1 MTIVNNLDPCLGR
14 LTDSSTQNYHGRY
27 SNTAR
32 KQLFTY
38 ITNCMAQ
45 IADSSSTLVA
55 DVGTFSTRVSLLE
68 RVEGEFRLAGAA
80 RVPSTIAP
88 PVSDVMLGVSRA
100 LTELERATGWHAGD
114 EEVNRLAV
122 TSVGLTAVTSVLSLG
137 HSRTLNA
144 LLESLQS
151 LPITPIDIFDLS
163 NRPPDAYQF
172 VFQRLIESPLDVLIV
187 LGSEDEHGWEIEI
200 ARIGEII
207 QNMLSTHRSAWNLTV
222 VFVGSGAHAQS
233 LRTFLGERAPLRH
246 MDLDP
251 VESTGAIQEAL
262 ESLVQS
268 LANERRPHQLP
279 NYSGLSEWA
288 GSNPIDYQE
297 ALSHVTQQLAQRYSI
312 HVLSLDLGASHV
324 AAVASLP
331 NGVLRKASLDGFGTL
346 RNPQNILMEAGR
358 EAVERW
364 LPYDLDESRLDDY
377 LLHRLAHPGALPTTI
392 ESLVLEHAFAREA
405 LRNVV
410 ELIDDQTFDGQT
422 MASCAG
428 ADVII
433 GCGATLGGAPRLI
446 QAVMMMLDSV
456 LPTGFTQFALDRAG
470 ALPVMLL
477 DRAIKEGN
485 PFIEQDVLLSLGVSI
500 SPTGRMAENR
510 PALRLRAGMPSRA
523 TEEKLVN
530 FGSMEVIPW
539 TGGAGSTL
547 EAWPAT
553 RLNLGV
559 GRGRG
564 AEPRAN
570 LFGGSLGLIV
580 DARGRPIDLE
590 TNKDKRQAKILEW
603 MQTTGAYP
611 TLSFSGRSK

>member
-1 MTIVNNLDPCLGR
+1 
-14 LTDSSTQNYHGRY
+14 
-27 SNTAR
+27 
-32 KQLFTY
+32 
-38 ITNCMAQ
+38 MAE

-100 LTELERATGWHAGD
+100 LAELERATGWHAG
-114 EEVNRLAV
+114 EAETNRLAV

-137 HSRTLNA
+137 DNRALNT
-144 LLESLQS
+144 LLESVQS
-151 LPITPIDIFDLS
+151 LPITPVDIFDLN
-163 NRPPDAYQF
+163 NRPADAYQF
-172 VFQRLIESPLDVLIV
+172 VFQRLIETPLDVLIV
-187 LGSEDEHGWEIEI
+187 LGNESAKDWEIEI

-207 QNMLSTHRSAWNLTV
+207 RNVLSNHRSAWDLTV
-222 VFVGSGAHAQS
+222 VFVGSGTHAQS
-233 LRTFLGERAPLRH
+233 LRTILGERSPLRH
-246 MDLDP
+246 MEFDP
-251 VESTGAIQEAL
+251 DESSSATLEAL
-262 ESLVQS
+262 ESLVHT
-268 LANERRPHQLP
+268 LAHERRQHLLP
-279 NYSGLSEWA
+279 NFAGLSEWA
-288 GSNPIDYQE
+288 GSNPLDYQE
-297 ALSHVTQQLAQRYSI
+297 ALGNVTQQLAQRYSI

-324 AAVASLP
+324 AAIASLP
-331 NGVLRKASLDGFGTL
+331 DGTLRKASLDGFGTL
-346 RNPQNILMEAGR
+346 RSPQNILMEAGR

-364 LPYDLDESRLDDY
+364 LPYDLDDTRLDDY

-405 LRNVV
+405 LRSAV
-410 ELIDDQTFDGQT
+410 ELVDEQTFDGQT
-422 MASCAG
+422 MASCAA

-470 ALPVMLL
+470 ALPVLLL
-477 DRAIKEGN
+477 DKAIEEGN

-510 PALRLRAGMPSRA
+510 AALRLRAGTQSRS
-523 TEEKLVN
+523 TEENFVN
-530 FGSMEVIPW
+530 FGAMEVIPW
-539 TGGAGSTL
+539 EGGAGSTL
-547 EAWPAT
+547 EVWPAT

-580 DARGRPIDLE
+580 DARGRPIDLD

-603 MQTTGAYP
+603 MQTIGAYP
-611 TLSFSGRSK
+611 TLSFSGRST

>member
-1 MTIVNNLDPCLGR
+1 
-14 LTDSSTQNYHGRY
+14 
-27 SNTAR
+27 
-32 KQLFTY
+32 
-38 ITNCMAQ
+38 MAE
-45 IADSSSTLVA
+45 IADSSATLVA

-80 RVPSTIAP
+80 RVPSTIDP
-88 PVSDVMLGVSRA
+88 PVSDVMLGISRA
-100 LTELERATGWHAGD
+100 LTELERATGWHAGND
-114 EEVNRLAV
+114 EVNRLAV

-137 HSRTLNA
+137 SNRALNA

-151 LPITPIDIFDLS
+151 LPITPIDIFDLN

-172 VFQRLIESPLDVLIV
+172 VYQRLIETPLDVLVV
-187 LGSEDEHGWEIEI
+187 LGSDTDKDWEAEI

-207 QNMLSTHRSAWNLTV
+207 RNVLSVHRNAWNLTV

-251 VESTGAIQEAL
+251 AESAQATLDAL

-268 LANERRPHQLP
+268 LANERRQHLMP
-279 NYSGLSEWA
+279 NYAGLTEWA
-288 GSNPIDYQE
+288 GAAPIDYQE
-297 ALSHVTQQLAQRYSI
+297 ALGHVTQQLAQRYSI
-312 HVLSLDLGASHV
+312 HVLSLDLGASH
-324 AAVASLP
+324 AAAIASLP

-346 RNPQNILMEAGR
+346 RSPQNILMEAGR

-364 LPYDLDESRLDDY
+364 LPYDLDEGRLDDY
-377 LLHRLAHPGALPTTI
+377 LLHRIAHPGALPTTI

-410 ELIDDQTFDGQT
+410 ELIDEQTIDGET
-422 MASCAG
+422 MAPCAA

-446 QAVMMMLDSV
+446 QATTMMLDSV

-470 ALPVMLL
+470 ALPVLLL
-477 DRAIKEGN
+477 DKAIEAGN
-485 PFIEQDVLLSLGVSI
+485 PFVEQDVLLSLGVSI

-510 PALRLRAGMPSRA
+510 PALRLRAGMPSRSP
-523 TEEKLVN
+523 EETFVN
-530 FGSMEVIPW
+530 FGAMVVIPW
-539 TGGAGSTL
+539 EGGAGSTL

-580 DARGRPIDLE
+580 DARGRPIDLDA
-590 TNKDKRQAKILEW
+590 NSDKRQAKILEW

-611 TLSFSGRSK
+611 TLSFSGRSN

>member
-1 MTIVNNLDPCLGR
+1 
-14 LTDSSTQNYHGRY
+14 
-27 SNTAR
+27 
-32 KQLFTY
+32 
-38 ITNCMAQ
+38 MAE
-45 IADSSSTLVA
+45 IADSSATLVA

-80 RVPSTIAP
+80 RVPSTIDP
-88 PVSDVMLGVSRA
+88 PVSDVMLGISRA
-100 LTELERATGWHAGD
+100 LTELERATGWHAGN

-137 HSRTLNA
+137 SNRALNA

-151 LPITPIDIFDLS
+151 LPITPIDIFDLN

-172 VFQRLIESPLDVLIV
+172 VYQRLIETPLDVLVV
-187 LGSEDEHGWEIEI
+187 LGSDTDKDWEAEI

-207 QNMLSTHRSAWNLTV
+207 RNVLSVHRNAWNLTV

-251 VESTGAIQEAL
+251 AESAQATLDAL

-268 LANERRPHQLP
+268 LANERRQHLMP
-279 NYSGLSEWA
+279 NYAGLTEWA
-288 GSNPIDYQE
+288 GAAPIDYQE
-297 ALSHVTQQLAQRYSI
+297 ALGHVTQQLAQRYSI
-312 HVLSLDLGASHV
+312 HVLSLDLGASH
-324 AAVASLP
+324 AAAIASLP

-346 RNPQNILMEAGR
+346 RSPQNILMEACR

-377 LLHRLAHPGALPTTI
+377 LLHRIAHPGALPTTI

-410 ELIDDQTFDGQT
+410 ELIDEQTIDGET
-422 MASCAG
+422 MAPCAA

-446 QAVMMMLDSV
+446 QATTMMLDSV

-470 ALPVMLL
+470 ALPVLLL
-477 DRAIKEGN
+477 DKAIEAGN
-485 PFIEQDVLLSLGVSI
+485 PFVEQDVLLSLGVSI

-510 PALRLRAGMPSRA
+510 PALRLRAGMPSRSP
-523 TEEKLVN
+523 EETFVN
-530 FGSMEVIPW
+530 FGAMEVIPW
-539 TGGAGSTL
+539 EGGAGSTL

-580 DARGRPIDLE
+580 DARGRPIDLDA
-590 TNKDKRQAKILEW
+590 NSDKRQAKILEW

-611 TLSFSGRSK
+611 TLSFSGRSN

>member
-1 MTIVNNLDPCLGR
+1 
-14 LTDSSTQNYHGRY
+14 
-27 SNTAR
+27 
-32 KQLFTY
+32 
-38 ITNCMAQ
+38 MAE
-45 IADSSSTLVA
+45 IADSSATLVA

-80 RVPSTIAP
+80 RVPSTIDP

-100 LTELERATGWHAGD
+100 LTELERATGWHAGG

-137 HSRTLNA
+137 NSRALNA
-144 LLESLQS
+144 LLESLQA
-151 LPITPIDIFDLS
+151 LPITPIDIFDLN

-172 VFQRLIESPLDVLIV
+172 VYQRLIETPLDVLVV
-187 LGSEDEHGWEIEI
+187 LGSDTDKDWEAEI

-207 QNMLSTHRSAWNLTV
+207 RNVLSVHRNAWNLTV
-222 VFVGSGAHAQS
+222 VFVGSGTHAQS

-251 VESTGAIQEAL
+251 AESAQATLDAL

-268 LANERRPHQLP
+268 LANERRQHLMP
-279 NYSGLSEWA
+279 NYAGLTEWA
-288 GSNPIDYQE
+288 GAAPIDYQE
-297 ALSHVTQQLAQRYSI
+297 ALGHVTQQLAQRYSI
-312 HVLSLDLGASHV
+312 HVLSLDLGASH
-324 AAVASLP
+324 AAAIASLP

-346 RNPQNILMEAGR
+346 RSPQNILMEAGR

-364 LPYDLDESRLDDY
+364 LPYDLDEGRLDDY
-377 LLHRLAHPGALPTTI
+377 LLHRIAHPGALPTTI

-410 ELIDDQTFDGQT
+410 ELIDEQTIDGET
-422 MASCAG
+422 MAPCAA

-446 QAVMMMLDSV
+446 QATTMMLDSV

-470 ALPVMLL
+470 ALPVLLL
-477 DRAIKEGN
+477 DKAIEAGN
-485 PFIEQDVLLSLGVSI
+485 PFVEQDVLLSLGVSI

-510 PALRLRAGMPSRA
+510 PALRLRAGMPSRSP
-523 TEEKLVN
+523 EETFVN
-530 FGSMEVIPW
+530 FGAMEVIPW
-539 TGGAGSTL
+539 EGGAGSTL

-580 DARGRPIDLE
+580 DARGRPIDLDA
-590 TNKDKRQAKILEW
+590 NSDKRQAKILEW

-611 TLSFSGRSK
+611 TLSFSGRSN

>member
-1 MTIVNNLDPCLGR
+1 
-14 LTDSSTQNYHGRY
+14 
-27 SNTAR
+27 
-32 KQLFTY
+32 
-38 ITNCMAQ
+38 MAE
-45 IADSSSTLVA
+45 IADSSATLVA

-80 RVPSTIAP
+80 RVPSTIDP
-88 PVSDVMLGVSRA
+88 PVSDVMLGISRA

-137 HSRTLNA
+137 SNRALNA

-151 LPITPIDIFDLS
+151 LPITPIDIFDLN

-172 VFQRLIESPLDVLIV
+172 VYQRLIETPLDVLVV
-187 LGSEDEHGWEIEI
+187 LGSETDKDWEAEI

-207 QNMLSTHRSAWNLTV
+207 RNVLSVHRNAWNLTV
-222 VFVGSGAHAQS
+222 VFVGSGTHAQS

-251 VESTGAIQEAL
+251 AESARATLDAL

-268 LANERRPHQLP
+268 LANERRQHLMP
-279 NYSGLSEWA
+279 NYAGLTEWA
-288 GSNPIDYQE
+288 GAAPIDYQE
-297 ALSHVTQQLAQRYSI
+297 ALGHVTQQLAQRYSI
-312 HVLSLDLGASHV
+312 HVLSLDLGASH
-324 AAVASLP
+324 AAAIASLP

-346 RNPQNILMEAGR
+346 RSPQNILMEAGR

-364 LPYDLDESRLDDY
+364 LPYDLDEGRLDDY
-377 LLHRLAHPGALPTTI
+377 LLHRIAHPGALPTTI

-410 ELIDDQTFDGQT
+410 ELIDEQTIDGET
-422 MASCAG
+422 MAPCAA

-446 QAVMMMLDSV
+446 QATTMMLDSV

-470 ALPVMLL
+470 ALPVLLL
-477 DRAIKEGN
+477 DKAIEAGN
-485 PFIEQDVLLSLGVSI
+485 PFVEQDVLLSLGVSI

-510 PALRLRAGMPSRA
+510 PALRLRAGMPSRSP
-523 TEEKLVN
+523 EETFVN
-530 FGSMEVIPW
+530 FGAMEVIPW
-539 TGGAGSTL
+539 EGGAGSTL

-580 DARGRPIDLE
+580 DARGRPIDLDA
-590 TNKDKRQAKILEW
+590 NSDKRQAKILEW

-611 TLSFSGRSK
+611 TLSFSGRSN

>member
-1 MTIVNNLDPCLGR
+1 
-14 LTDSSTQNYHGRY
+14 
-27 SNTAR
+27 
-32 KQLFTY
+32 
-38 ITNCMAQ
+38 MAE
-45 IADSSSTLVA
+45 IADSSATLVA

-80 RVPSTIAP
+80 RVPSTIDP
-88 PVSDVMLGVSRA
+88 PVSDVMLGISRA
-100 LTELERATGWHAGD
+100 LTELERATGWHAGND
-114 EEVNRLAV
+114 EVNRLAV

-137 HSRTLNA
+137 SNRALNA

-151 LPITPIDIFDLS
+151 LPITPIDIFDLN

-172 VFQRLIESPLDVLIV
+172 VYQRLIETPLDVLVV
-187 LGSEDEHGWEIEI
+187 LGSDTDKDWEAEI

-207 QNMLSTHRSAWNLTV
+207 RNVLSVHRNAWNLTV

-251 VESTGAIQEAL
+251 AESARATLDAL

-268 LANERRPHQLP
+268 LANERRQHLMP
-279 NYSGLSEWA
+279 NYAGLTEWA
-288 GSNPIDYQE
+288 GAAPIDYQE
-297 ALSHVTQQLAQRYSI
+297 ALGHVTQQLAQRYSI
-312 HVLSLDLGASHV
+312 HVLSLDLGASH
-324 AAVASLP
+324 AAAIASLP

-346 RNPQNILMEAGR
+346 RSPQNILMEAGR

-364 LPYDLDESRLDDY
+364 LPYDLDEGRLDDY
-377 LLHRLAHPGALPTTI
+377 LLHRIAHPGALPTTI

-410 ELIDDQTFDGQT
+410 ELIDEQTIDGET
-422 MASCAG
+422 MAPCAA

-446 QAVMMMLDSV
+446 QATTMMLDSV

-470 ALPVMLL
+470 ALPVLLL
-477 DRAIKEGN
+477 DKAIEAGN
-485 PFIEQDVLLSLGVSI
+485 PFVEQDVLLSLGVSI

-510 PALRLRAGMPSRA
+510 PALRLRAGMPSRSP
-523 TEEKLVN
+523 EETFVN
-530 FGSMEVIPW
+530 FGAMEVIPW
-539 TGGAGSTL
+539 EGGAGSTL

-580 DARGRPIDLE
+580 DARGRPIDLDA
-590 TNKDKRQAKILEW
+590 NSDKRQAKILEW

-611 TLSFSGRSK
+611 TLSFSGRSN

>member
-1 MTIVNNLDPCLGR
+1 
-14 LTDSSTQNYHGRY
+14 
-27 SNTAR
+27 
-32 KQLFTY
+32 
-38 ITNCMAQ
+38 MAE
-45 IADSSSTLVA
+45 IADSSATLVA

-80 RVPSTIAP
+80 RVPSTIDP

-100 LTELERATGWHAGD
+100 LTELERATGWHAGG

-137 HSRTLNA
+137 NSRALNA
-144 LLESLQS
+144 LLESLQA
-151 LPITPIDIFDLS
+151 LPITPIDIFDLN

-172 VFQRLIESPLDVLIV
+172 VYQRLIETPLDVLVV
-187 LGSEDEHGWEIEI
+187 LGSDTDKEWEAEI

-207 QNMLSTHRSAWNLTV
+207 RNVLSVHRNAWNLTV
-222 VFVGSGAHAQS
+222 VFVGSGTHAQS
-233 LRTFLGERAPLRH
+233 LRTSLGERAPLRH

-251 VESTGAIQEAL
+251 EESTSATLDAL
-262 ESLVQS
+262 ESLVQT
-268 LANERRPHQLP
+268 LANERRQHLMP

-288 GSNPIDYQE
+288 GATPIDYQE
-297 ALSHVTQQLAQRYSI
+297 ALGHVTQQLAQRYSI

-331 NGVLRKASLDGFGTL
+331 NGVLRKTSLDGFGTL
-346 RNPQNILMEAGR
+346 RSPQNILMEAGR

-364 LPYDLDESRLDDY
+364 LPYDLDEGRLDDY
-377 LLHRLAHPGALPTTI
+377 LLHRIAHPGSLPTTI

-410 ELIDDQTFDGQT
+410 ELIDEQTIDGET
-422 MASCAG
+422 MASCAA

-446 QAVMMMLDSV
+446 QATMMMLDSV
-456 LPTGFTQFALDRAG
+456 VPTGFTQFALDRAG
-470 ALPVMLL
+470 ALPVLLL
-477 DRAIKEGN
+477 DKAIEAGN
-485 PFIEQDVLLSLGVSI
+485 PFVEQDVLLSLGVSI

-510 PALRLRAGMPSRA
+510 PALRLRTGMPSRSP
-523 TEEKLVN
+523 EETLVN
-530 FGSMEVIPW
+530 FGAMEIIPW
-539 TGGAGSTL
+539 EGGAGSTL

-580 DARGRPIDLE
+580 DARGRPIDLDS
-590 TNKDKRQAKILEW
+590 NSDKRQAKILEW

-611 TLSFSGRSK
+611 TLSFSGRSS